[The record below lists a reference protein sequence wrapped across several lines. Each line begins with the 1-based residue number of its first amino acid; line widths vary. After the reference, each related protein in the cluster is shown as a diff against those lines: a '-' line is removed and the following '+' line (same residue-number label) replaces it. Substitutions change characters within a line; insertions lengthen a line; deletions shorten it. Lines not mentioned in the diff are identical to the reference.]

1 MKKLIC
7 SVSKNSIFP
16 VYGNTPFKKVPLF
29 NTTAKAYEVI
39 YQFV

>member
-1 MKKLIC
+1 MKNLIW
-7 SVSKNSIFP
+7 SVNTNSIFP
-16 VYGNTPFKKVPLF
+16 VHGNTPFKKVALF